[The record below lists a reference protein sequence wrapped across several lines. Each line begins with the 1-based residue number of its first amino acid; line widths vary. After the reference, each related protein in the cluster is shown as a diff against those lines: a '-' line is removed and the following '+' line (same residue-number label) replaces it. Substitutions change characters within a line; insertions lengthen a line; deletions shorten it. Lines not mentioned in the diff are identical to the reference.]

1 VAQKIFDG
9 RSKVNAFIQH
19 FSWSSTQGA
28 QEKTLDNARQGE
40 ALYKLGIPE

>member
-1 VAQKIFDG
+1 MDAQRLMLSFNILAG
-9 RSKVNAFIQH
+9 VQ
-19 FSWSSTQGA
+19 QGA